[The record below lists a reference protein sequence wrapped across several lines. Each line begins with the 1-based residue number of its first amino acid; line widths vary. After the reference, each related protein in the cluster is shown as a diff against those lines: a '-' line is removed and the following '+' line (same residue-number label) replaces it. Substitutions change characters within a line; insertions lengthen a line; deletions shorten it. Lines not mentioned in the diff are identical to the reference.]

1 MLQNENEQAF
11 GVLAVAAEGLRDDVN
26 VWNQKALAAARLRRF
41 DSAVE
46 GYLKALLLAPDNVG
60 LLANLGQALTDAK
73 RAKEALPY
81 FGASRRD

>member
-26 VWNQKALAAARLRRF
+26 VWNQKAPSLLEARF

-46 GYLKALLLAPDNVG
+46 GTSKHCYWPPNVG
-60 LLANLGQALTDAK
+60 LFAIRPSAKPMRNGKEGGFAL
-73 RAKEALPY
+73 